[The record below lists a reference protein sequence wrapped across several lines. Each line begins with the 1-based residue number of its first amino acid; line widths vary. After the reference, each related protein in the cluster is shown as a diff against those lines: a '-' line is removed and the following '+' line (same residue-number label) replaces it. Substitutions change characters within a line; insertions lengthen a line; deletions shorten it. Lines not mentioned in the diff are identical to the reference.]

1 MSTITLSTTHNAVML
16 RVLPKIVSSVLL
28 ALIITLALFFMM
40 QQLITPANQTRA
52 VVEAVPVIQLYE
64 RPDDSSVVVKK
75 TMPEQPDLTP
85 PDLPR
90 SSVEPVDTHSTF
102 NTSHFTPNVTVD
114 NSLPAPPSQ
123 GFGNKQATPLV
134 RVEPRFPTDAA
145 RQGISGW
152 VMLSFSIDETG
163 AVTDI
168 TVLNAEPRN
177 MFDREAIRALRRW
190 KYQPQVVDGK
200 AIKQHNLQ
208 VQLDFQLAQEP

>member
-1 MSTITLSTTHNAVML
+1 MSTITLSTTNGAVML
-16 RVLPKIVSSVLL
+16 RLLPKIVSSVFV
-28 ALIITLALFFMM
+28 ALCITLALFFMM
-40 QQLITPANQTRA
+40 QQLITPATQTRLEVA
-52 VVEAVPVIQLYE
+52 ATPVIQLYE
-64 RPDDSSVVVKK
+64 RPDDSQVVTKQP
-75 TMPEQPDLTP
+75 MPEQPDLTP

-90 SSVEPVDTHSTF
+90 SSVEPVDTRSAL
-102 NTSHFTPNVTVD
+102 NISNFTPNITVD
-114 NSLPAPPSQ
+114 KATITPPSQ
-123 GFGNKQATPLV
+123 GFGTKQATPLV
-134 RVEPRFPTDAA
+134 RVEPRFPTEAA